1 MLTDV
6 SNTLNRLQVTGYDI
20 VILHIGTVELRRE
33 TAGSFATRL
42 QELIKLIRLFNT
54 DCHIGL
60 SSILPRPIDFHSGS
74 LGRETEVKRLEFN
87 AEIKR
92 LALWEW
98 CSFLR
103 TYKPFLDRQDQTLPD
118 QSLFRRIR
126 VDDVHLSWYGS
137 RQLENYL
144 SGSVALMKSKQS

>member
-103 TYKPFLDRQDQTLPD
+103 TYHCSFLRTYKPFLDRQDQTLPD
-118 QSLFRRIR
+118 QSLFRIIR
-126 VDDVHLSWYGS
+126 VDDVHLKWYGS
-137 RQLENYL
+137 RQLEN
-144 SGSVALMKSKQS
+144 